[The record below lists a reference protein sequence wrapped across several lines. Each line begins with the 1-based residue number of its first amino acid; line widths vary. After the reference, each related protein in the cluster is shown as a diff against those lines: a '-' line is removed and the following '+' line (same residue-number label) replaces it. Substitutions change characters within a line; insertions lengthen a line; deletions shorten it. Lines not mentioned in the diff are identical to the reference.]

1 MLTVSQDY
9 LHLQDSEGC
18 SVQDSPIS
26 WKFSQSYGF
35 SSSHVQ
41 IWELDHKEGWA
52 AKNWCFQTL
61 VLKKTLESPL
71 DGKGDQTSPPK
82 GNQPWIFIG
91 RTDAEAP
98 TLCHLLQKACSLEK
112 TLMLRKIEARRK
124 EWQRVRRLDG
134 IPDSVDMN
142 LSKVQEKM
150 KNREAW
156 NAAVHGVTKSRT
168 RLRDRTTTTNVQ

>member
-41 IWELDHKEGWA
+41 VWELDHKEGWA

-98 TLCHLLQKACSLEK
+98 TLWPPFAKSLLTGKDPDAEKDWGKEKEVTEGETVGWHPRFSGHEFEQSPGETEEQGSLECCSPWGH
-112 TLMLRKIEARRK
+112 K
-124 EWQRVRRLDG
+124 ESD
-134 IPDSVDMN
+134 
-142 LSKVQEKM
+142 
-150 KNREAW
+150 
-156 NAAVHGVTKSRT
+156 
-168 RLRDRTTTTNVQ
+168 TT